1 MESNAIQSL
10 FSVTEV
16 ELTYR
21 NKISPK
27 DRPVVTNSQQAYD
40 LLIQAW
46 DMNKIELLEEF
57 IILLLDRQNR
67 CIGLSKISVGGI
79 SACLVDP
86 KIVFATA
93 LKARASGL
101 ILAHNHPSGNIQPS
115 KPDID
120 LTSKLKEGGNLLE
133 LAVLDHLIV
142 TPQSYFSFANEGLMP
157 SG

>member
-1 MESNAIQSL
+1 
-10 FSVTEV
+10 
-16 ELTYR
+16 
-21 NKISPK
+21 
-27 DRPVVTNSQQAYD
+27 
-40 LLIQAW
+40 
-46 DMNKIELLEEF
+46 
-57 IILLLDRQNR
+57 
-67 CIGLSKISVGGI
+67 
-79 SACLVDP
+79 
-86 KIVFATA
+86 

-120 LTSKLKEGGNLLE
+120 LTAKLKEGGNLLE

>member
-120 LTSKLKEGGNLLE
+120 LTAKLKEGGNLLE

-142 TPQSYFSFANEGLMP
+142 TPQSYFSFANDGLIP